1 MAQSGYRSWAAHQKS
16 FRLASSLFRMSMSFP
31 KEERYSMTDQIRRS
45 SRSVAANL
53 AECYGRRRY
62 KKHFL
67 SKLADCMA
75 ENFETQ
81 VWLDFALDSSY
92 INQETYDC
100 YIRASEE
107 VGMLLTYMERNVD
120 KFLAKPLC

>member
-1 MAQSGYRSWAAHQKS
+1 MAQSGFRSWAAYQKS
-16 FRLASSLFRMSMSFP
+16 FSLASSLFRMSMTFP
-31 KEERYSMTDQIRRS
+31 KAERYSMTDQVRRS

-81 VWLDFALDSSY
+81 VWLDFALDAKY
-92 INQETYDC
+92 ITEETYVSYRD
-100 YIRASEE
+100 ASEQ
-107 VGMLLTYMERNVD
+107 VGKLLTYMERNPD
-120 KFLAKPLC
+120 RFLAKR